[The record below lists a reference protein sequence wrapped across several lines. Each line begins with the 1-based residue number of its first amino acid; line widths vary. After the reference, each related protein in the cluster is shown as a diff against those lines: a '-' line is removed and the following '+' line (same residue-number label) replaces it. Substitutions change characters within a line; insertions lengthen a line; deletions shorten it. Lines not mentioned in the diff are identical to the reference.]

1 MEYVVI
7 EAFVDLQ
14 NDNHRYSVGDKF
26 PHADIE
32 VSDKRINDLLS
43 GNNKRRTP
51 LIKEAEDKAI
61 KPVKPVPAVE
71 PAETVESTDAE
82 PIIDD
87 ADVEKM
93 IAETEAKTARKSS
106 KKK

>member
-1 MEYVVI
+1 MKYVVI

-32 VSDKRINDLLS
+32 VSDKRISDLLS
-43 GNNKRRTP
+43 GNNRRKRP
-51 LIKEAEDKAI
+51 LIEEVKEEAK
-61 KPVKPVPAVE
+61 KPVKPVQAVE
-71 PAETVESTDAE
+71 LAETVESTDAE

-87 ADVEKM
+87 ADVEQM
-93 IAETEAKTARKSS
+93 AAETEAKATRKSS

>member
-26 PHADIE
+26 PHAEIE
-32 VSDKRINDLLS
+32 VSDKRISDLLS
-43 GNNKRRTP
+43 GNNRRKRP
-51 LIKEAEDKAI
+51 LIKEVKEEAKKPIKAVDAAETAKT
-61 KPVKPVPAVE
+61 VE
-71 PAETVESTDAE
+71 PTDAE

-87 ADVEKM
+87 ADVEQM
-93 IAETEAKTARKSS
+93 AAETEAKAARKSN

>member
-32 VSDKRINDLLS
+32 VSDKRISDLLS

-61 KPVKPVPAVE
+61 KPVKSVPAVE

-87 ADVEKM
+87 ADVEQM
-93 IAETEAKTARKSS
+93 AAETEAKAARKSS